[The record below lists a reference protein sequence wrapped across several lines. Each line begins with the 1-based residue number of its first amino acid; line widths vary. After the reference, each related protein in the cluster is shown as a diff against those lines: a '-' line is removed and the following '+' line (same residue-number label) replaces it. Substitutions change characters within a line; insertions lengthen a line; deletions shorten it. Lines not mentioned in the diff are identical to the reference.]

1 MGRSSSAPPPQT
13 ADTNWIANPNPV
25 LPTGSAPTMA
35 QPYNI
40 GTMPSE
46 NIFTQAQQGITGAGL
61 GTLGEMFYDP
71 QQVQAAQAAS
81 TGYQAPTISGVTPI
95 TAQQIQAG
103 QLAGTNLSPY
113 MNPFI
118 SDVIGQTSAD
128 LERQRLI
135 QQGSIGAQAQRAGA
149 FGGSRQAVESALTN
163 EAFTRQLAQTSAGL
177 RQAGFQQAQAAA
189 GQDIASQMQ
198 AALANQAAG
207 LQAQTTTGQFGM
219 QQQLANQAA
228 MQQAGQFDAS
238 AANQAAFAN
247 QQAAMQA
254 ALANQQAGLAG
265 SQQRLGA
272 AGQLGN
278 IANLGFGMGQ
288 TVQQQMAQQGLQ
300 QQMLQQ
306 ALMDAARGQYAGYTG
321 APAQSL
327 GFLASAL
334 GATPVPQT
342 TTTTKEPGL
351 FDYLTLAAT
360 AASGTNFNSD
370 IRLKTNIKRIGTL
383 PNGLPLYQW
392 AWNEIAK
399 KLGIDDNPTT
409 GVMAHE
415 AREVMPE
422 AVIEGEDGYL
432 RVNYGMILGV

>member
-1 MGRSSSAPPPQT
+1 MGRSSGSSTQPQT
-13 ADTNWIANPNPV
+13 ADTNWIANRNPA
-25 LPTGSAPTMA
+25 LPTGPAPTMA

-40 GTMPSE
+40 GTMPSQ

-61 GTLGEMFYDP
+61 STAAGMDFGPGTL
-71 QQVQAAQAAS
+71 A
-81 TGYQAPTISGVTPI
+81 T
-95 TAQQIQAG
+95 
-103 QLAGTNLSPY
+103 TNLAPY
-113 MNPFI
+113 FNPYTQEVI
-118 SDVIGQTSAD
+118 DVTMGD
-128 LERQRLI
+128 LERQRQM
-135 QQGSIGAQAQRAGA
+135 QQNMLGAQATAARA
-149 FGGSRQAVESALTN
+149 FGGSRQGVEAALTN
-163 EAFTRQLAQTSAGL
+163 EGFARQMAQTSAGL
-177 RQAGFQQAQAAA
+177 RQAGFQQSQVAAQ
-189 GQDIASQMQ
+189 QDIQ
-198 AALANQAAG
+198 NR
-207 LQAQTTTGQFGM
+207 LQSAM
-219 QQQLANQAA
+219 QLANI
-228 MQQAGQFDAS
+228 S
-238 AANQAAFAN
+238 
-247 QQAAMQA
+247 
-254 ALANQQAGLAG
+254 
-265 SQQRLGA
+265 
-272 AGQLGN
+272 
-278 IANLGFGMGQ
+278 NLGFGMGQ
-288 TVQQQMAQQGLQ
+288 SVQQQMAQQGLQ

-306 ALMDAARGQYAGYTG
+306 ALMDAAKGQYAGYTG

-327 GFLASAL
+327 GYMATAL

-342 TTTTKEPGL
+342 QTTTKQPGL

-360 AASGTNFNSD
+360 AAASD

>member
-1 MGRSSSAPPPQT
+1 
-13 ADTNWIANPNPV
+13 
-25 LPTGSAPTMA
+25 MA

-40 GTMPSE
+40 GTMPSQ

-61 GTLGEMFYDP
+61 STAAGMDFGPGTL
-71 QQVQAAQAAS
+71 A
-81 TGYQAPTISGVTPI
+81 T
-95 TAQQIQAG
+95 
-103 QLAGTNLSPY
+103 TNLAPY
-113 MNPFI
+113 FNPYTQEVI
-118 SDVIGQTSAD
+118 DVTMGD
-128 LERQRLI
+128 LERQRQM
-135 QQGSIGAQAQRAGA
+135 QQNMLGAQATAARA
-149 FGGSRQAVESALTN
+149 FGGSRQGVEAALTN
-163 EAFTRQLAQTSAGL
+163 EGFARQMAQTSAGL
-177 RQAGFQQAQAAA
+177 RQAGFQQSQVAAQ
-189 GQDIASQMQ
+189 QDIQ
-198 AALANQAAG
+198 NR
-207 LQAQTTTGQFGM
+207 LQSAM
-219 QQQLANQAA
+219 QLANI
-228 MQQAGQFDAS
+228 S
-238 AANQAAFAN
+238 
-247 QQAAMQA
+247 
-254 ALANQQAGLAG
+254 
-265 SQQRLGA
+265 
-272 AGQLGN
+272 
-278 IANLGFGMGQ
+278 NLGFGMGQ
-288 TVQQQMAQQGLQ
+288 SVQQQMAQQGLQ

-306 ALMDAARGQYAGYTG
+306 ALMDAAKGQYAGYTG

-327 GFLASAL
+327 GYMATAL

-342 TTTTKEPGL
+342 QTTTKQPGL

-360 AASGTNFNSD
+360 AAASD